1 LPRVEPSR
9 DGGYA
14 PVPVLPPIVH
24 PPGAVMARENLES
37 IIGDLKAR
45 MKTIRDSL

>member
-1 LPRVEPSR
+1 MLLPLVVIS
-9 DGGYA
+9 
-14 PVPVLPPIVH
+14 LSPPT
-24 PPGAVMARENLES
+24 GAVMARENLES